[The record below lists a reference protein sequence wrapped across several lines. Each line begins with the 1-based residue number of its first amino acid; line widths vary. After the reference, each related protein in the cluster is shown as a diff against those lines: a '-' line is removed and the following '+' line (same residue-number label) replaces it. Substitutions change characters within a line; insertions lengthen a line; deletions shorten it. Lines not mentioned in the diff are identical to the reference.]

1 MTVPTPQ
8 SPKQTLDSAVTPTRS
23 LLFYTVTATVPLIIV
38 IAALLFLPLSLKA
51 LGFLSAVAAAV
62 AIGAMGRLVHDM
74 TLDIAGYPDFKLP
87 IWAVGYLV
95 VYLIS
100 AFAFGSFALHSLRP
114 GRYFVGFHMTEPRA
128 AFLDALYLSLCN
140 YIGSSPDASIGL
152 ANRLTRYMSVSEGLI
167 AMFVNVVIITKF
179 VNAF

>member
-1 MTVPTPQ
+1 MIDDPT
-8 SPKQTLDSAVTPTRS
+8 PKQTLQEAVIPNRS

-38 IAALLFLPLSLKA
+38 IIALLLLRLSMRA
-51 LGFLSAVAAAV
+51 LGFLSAIAAAIAV
-62 AIGAMGRLVHDM
+62 GALGRLIHDM

-95 VYLIS
+95 IYLITG
-100 AFAFGSFALHSLRP
+100 FAFTYFAIHALWP
-114 GRYFVGFHMTEPRA
+114 GRNFVGFHTMDPRA
-128 AFLDALYLSLCN
+128 AFLDSLYLSLCY
-140 YIGSSPDASIGL
+140 YIGSSPDASISL
-152 ANRLTRYMSVSEGLI
+152 ASRLTRYLSVTEGLM

>member
-1 MTVPTPQ
+1 MIDTTNPQ
-8 SPKQTLDSAVTPTRS
+8 QKLSSAIAPSRS
-23 LLFYTVTATVPLIIV
+23 LLFYTVTATVPLVIV
-38 IAALLFLPLSLKA
+38 IAALLLLHLSMRA
-51 LGFLSAVAAAV
+51 LGFISAIAAAIAV
-62 AIGAMGRLVHDM
+62 GALGRLVHDL

-95 VYLIS
+95 VYLVTG
-100 AFAFGSFALHSLRP
+100 FAFSYFAIHALWP
-114 GRYFVGFHMTEPRA
+114 GKNFVGFHSMDPRA

-152 ANRLTRYMSVSEGLI
+152 ASRLTRYMSVSEGLL